1 MTEHRLV
8 TDAEAEKVQH
18 VAEAVG
24 FFTHTCGYQ
33 PGCLC
38 TEMYPARIKRLL
50 ATRAACVEVIGALVG
65 PTRDAYRDRIGDLLD
80 DLGVDHQ
87 LPVDY
92 EAIRRGIALLADLHG
107 TETP

>member
-18 VAEAVG
+18 VVEAVG

-50 ATRAACVEVIGALVG
+50 ATRAALMGALETVLG
-65 PTRDAYRDRIGDLLD
+65 LGDYATAEYAA
-80 DLGVDHQ
+80 G
-87 LPVDY
+87 
-92 EAIRRGIALLADLHG
+92 IRESARALLAELHG
-107 TETP
+107 EKP

>member
-8 TDAEAEKVQH
+8 ADAEAEKVQH
-18 VAEAVG
+18 VVEAVG

-50 ATRAACVEVIGALVG
+50 ATRAFAIEGLEEILRRDFAATEDIATIDQLDGRTAYERGVLDVQEALA
-65 PTRDAYRDRIGDLLD
+65 P
-80 DLGVDHQ
+80 
-87 LPVDY
+87 
-92 EAIRRGIALLADLHG
+92 LLAELHG
-107 TETP
+107 EKP